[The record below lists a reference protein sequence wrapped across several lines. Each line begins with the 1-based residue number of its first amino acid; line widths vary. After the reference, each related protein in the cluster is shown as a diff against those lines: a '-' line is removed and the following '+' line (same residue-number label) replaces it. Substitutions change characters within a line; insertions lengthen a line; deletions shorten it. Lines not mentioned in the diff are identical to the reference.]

1 MKTFGSK
8 LQNIFGNN
16 TENRLN
22 SIRDFDDNS
31 EECVAMEYDNDDDD
45 SILPSFLKG
54 NDF

>member
-45 SILPSFLKG
+45 F
-54 NDF
+54 NDDDDDDDDDD